1 MELKGSKTEQ
11 NLIKAF
17 MGESE
22 ARTKYTIY
30 GEKARIDGYQ
40 QIGAIF
46 DETSDNEKEHAKIWF
61 KILNKNHIGDTLNNL
76 KEAANGE
83 QYEWTKMYKEF
94 ATIAREEGFIQI
106 ANLFEKVGSI
116 EKMHDERYLKLAS
129 NIENNKVF
137 SKDEE
142 TIWISRNC
150 GYVYYG
156 YDALKVCPVCNH
168 PESFMEVK
176 AHNY

>member
-40 QIGAIF
+40 QKGAIF

-76 KEAANGE
+76 KEFKAKAVYH
-83 QYEWTKMYKEF
+83 Q
-94 ATIAREEGFIQI
+94 
-106 ANLFEKVGSI
+106 NLFLI
-116 EKMHDERYLKLAS
+116 LKCKKS
-129 NIENNKVF
+129 
-137 SKDEE
+137 
-142 TIWISRNC
+142 
-150 GYVYYG
+150 
-156 YDALKVCPVCNH
+156 LK
-168 PESFMEVK
+168 
-176 AHNY
+176 